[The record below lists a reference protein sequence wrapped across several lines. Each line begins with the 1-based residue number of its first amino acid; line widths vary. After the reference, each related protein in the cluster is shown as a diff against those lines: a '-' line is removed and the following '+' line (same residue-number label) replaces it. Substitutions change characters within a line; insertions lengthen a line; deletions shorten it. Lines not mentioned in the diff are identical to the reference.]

1 MAEGR
6 GKQGS
11 VKVPSTVLSR
21 KEATSTCWGFLP
33 LEMVGASTYGVWEM
47 QEWLETFA
55 LLTKEPKKL
64 NFFCAGTKGARG
76 NSLTQNSQGSERPVP
91 TPVRI

>member
-6 GKQGS
+6 VKQGS

-33 LEMVGASTYGVWEM
+33 LEMVGASTYGVSEM

-64 NFFCAGTKGARG
+64 NFCAGTKGARG